1 MQFVCFSNWYL
12 AAFRKCLQFR
22 VDKNDPQKVSF
33 DFHRSFFKWVKI
45 APVNLIDFSPTK
57 INFPRF
63 PGNEID
69 TFFIYC
75 EFLLENVYSDGVF
88 FAVKSKDTCRSV
100 NYGFGGKIYFLT
112 E

>member
-12 AAFRKCLQFR
+12 AAFRKFLQFR

-45 APVNLIDFSPTK
+45 APVNLIDFFPNK
-57 INFPRF
+57 INFARF
-63 PGNEID
+63 PGNVLNWH
-69 TFFIYC
+69 C
-75 EFLLENVYSDGVF
+75 EFLLENVYSDGIF